1 MKIYHNSRC
10 RKSRE
15 GVQYLTDKGVEF
27 EIIEYLKD
35 NLSKETIQI
44 LLNKLNITALELI
57 RKNEKIWKENFK
69 DKNLSEKI
77 FYQDAYAKRCKA
89 RVIQADKFGIQLD
102 QTIFYPTGGGQP
114 GDTGVLCAASGK
126 VEISDTVIEKIA
138 GNYLRQ
144 LGMNEHICILVENHV
159 TAKRYLVSKL
169 KRYNY
174 GFWKFAFSSLFCW

>member
-69 DKNLSEKI
+69 DKNLSEKELI
-77 FYQDAYAKRCKA
+77 
-89 RVIQADKFGIQLD
+89 
-102 QTIFYPTGGGQP
+102 
-114 GDTGVLCAASGK
+114 
-126 VEISDTVIEKIA
+126 
-138 GNYLRQ
+138 
-144 LGMNEHICILVENHV
+144 
-159 TAKRYLVSKL
+159 
-169 KRYNY
+169 
-174 GFWKFAFSSLFCW
+174 